1 MNYLDHRELC
11 DRLAAEHV
19 LGTLRGPAA
28 RRFARLAAEHATLR
42 AMIAEWEARL
52 SPMVE
57 AVPER
62 APPSRVWHA
71 IAARIAVLRKDRER
85 AAAGTVPGIWASL
98 AFWRGVGVFGSA
110 AAVALFAVLMLR
122 PPETVEVQV
131 PVEVVRL
138 LPPKSEVPPSYL
150 AVLEDPKTR
159 KPVLLAMGWRG
170 SDQLIVKAVDERP
183 IAENRSLELWT
194 LPSGEKPR
202 SLGLVGAYGR
212 SLVKLASDVDKSLGG
227 IPTLAVS
234 LEPKGGS
241 PTGGPTGPVLYA
253 GPCVKLW

>member
-42 AMIAEWEARL
+42 AIIAEWESRL
-52 SPMVE
+52 SPMAE

-71 IAARIAVLRKDRER
+71 IAARIAASRNGRQR
-85 AAAGTVPGIWASL
+85 APAAMPGLWASL

-110 AAVALFAVLMLR
+110 AALSLFAVLMLR
-122 PPETVEVQV
+122 PPEKVEVQI

-138 LPPKSEVPPSYL
+138 RPPKSEVPPSYL
-150 AVLEDPKTR
+150 AVLDDPKTHQ
-159 KPVLLAMGWRG
+159 PVLLAMGWRG
-170 SDQLIVKAVDERP
+170 SDQLIVRAVDERP

-194 LPSGEKPR
+194 LPPGEKPR
-202 SLGLVGAYGR
+202 SLGVVGAYGR
-212 SLVKLASDVDKSLGG
+212 TLVKLSSDVDKSLGG

-253 GPCVKLW
+253 GPCVKIW